1 MSDTQL
7 LLCRLHPYLKTFLN
21 IYIRGTLDFSEP
33 GLFGFFNFLFNL
45 QNMIRTE
52 ILGAGAVHFT
62 ETTQLI
68 TKGQTTYGQAT
79 NGQNRKKMFY
89 VLFQG

>member
-21 IYIRGTLDFSEP
+21 IYIRGTLDFSEL
-33 GLFGFFNFLFNL
+33 GVFNFLFNL

-68 TKGQTTYGQAT
+68 TKGQTT
-79 NGQNRKKMFY
+79 
-89 VLFQG
+89 